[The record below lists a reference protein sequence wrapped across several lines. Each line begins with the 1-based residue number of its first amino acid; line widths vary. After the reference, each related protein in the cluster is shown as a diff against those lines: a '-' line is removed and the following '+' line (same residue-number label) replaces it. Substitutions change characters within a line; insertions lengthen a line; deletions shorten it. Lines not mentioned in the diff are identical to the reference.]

1 MALRDQAPESMK
13 KRERFVNEE
22 EVHQS
27 KWGDLSIDI
36 QRILSPNIKC
46 VAYELVEL
54 YLNKYHR
61 AGASHG
67 SPPSDVPEVTVSRV
81 IGKGW

>member
-1 MALRDQAPESMK
+1 MK
-13 KRERFVNEE
+13 KRERFGNEE
-22 EVHQS
+22 ELHQS

-36 QRILSPNIKC
+36 QGIFIPNIKC
-46 VAYELVEL
+46 VVDELVEL

-61 AGASHG
+61 AGASHA
-67 SPPSDVPEVTVSRV
+67 SPPSDVLEVTVSRV